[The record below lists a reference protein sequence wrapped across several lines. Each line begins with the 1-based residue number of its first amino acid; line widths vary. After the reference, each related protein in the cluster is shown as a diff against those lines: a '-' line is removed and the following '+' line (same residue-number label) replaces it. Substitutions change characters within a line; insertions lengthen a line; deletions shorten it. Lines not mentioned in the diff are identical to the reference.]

1 MNTMSTAPSTVT
13 CRNVGVQNTVV
24 RHDAGTAFPAREF
37 AERGASHGYTCWP
50 TDNPFDE
57 TEPAAV
63 IKWIKRV
70 ERSESYAP
78 TLAILCRRVE
88 AILKA
93 NLEGH

>member
-1 MNTMSTAPSTVT
+1 MSTAPGTVAY
-13 CRNVGVQNTVV
+13 RNVGVQNTVV
-24 RHDAGTAFPAREF
+24 RHDGDTAFPTREF
-37 AERGASHGYTCWP
+37 VESGATHGYTCWP

-63 IKWIKRV
+63 MKWIKRV
-70 ERSESYAP
+70 ERSESYAM

-88 AILKA
+88 AVLKA